1 MKESRKK
8 RSDGK
13 TPAQRTAQA
22 KKAWDTMRKKKA
34 GEDSE
39 RGCGINPILDIILK
53 NKKVKST
60 RQDKQYEEQVEKWRK
75 LLAEKDPWIEEEKFV
90 ELFEM
95 YDFVASKP
103 PQEVFFSFKISPRL
117 AHGESKQDIV
127 VILIKLTGKIIEQYI
142 EGLTSKLQNQKA
154 VIITIVKENTNP
166 LDFSYD
172 TDKICLIDKYLLEC
186 LLYYRIDVIK
196 RYALYHDI
204 MEKKKI

>member
-1 MKESRKK
+1 MPWQRACCFLPDSKWNDGVINVG
-8 RSDGK
+8 SDNSY
-13 TPAQRTAQA
+13 R
-22 KKAWDTMRKKKA
+22 
-34 GEDSE
+34 
-39 RGCGINPILDIILK
+39 INPILVDIIENRK
-53 NKKVKST
+53 EKGTK
-60 RQDKQYEEQVEKWRK
+60 QIKQYEEQVEEWRK
-75 LLAEKDPWIEEEKFV
+75 LLAEKDPYIENEKFK

-103 PQEVFFSFKISPRL
+103 PQEDFFSFKISPRL

-172 TDKICLIDKYLLEC
+172 TDKICLIDKYLLES
-186 LLYYRIDVIK
+186 LLYYRIGVIK
-196 RYALYHDI
+196 KYALYDEI
-204 MEKKKI
+204 MKKKKI

>member
-22 KKAWDTMRKKKA
+22 KKAWDTMRKKKT

-39 RGCGINPILDIILK
+39 RDCGINPILDIILK

-60 RQDKQYEEQVEKWRK
+60 RQDKQYEEQVEEWRK
-75 LLAEKDPWIEEEKFV
+75 LLAEKNPWIEEEKFV

-103 PQEVFFSFKISPRL
+103 PQEDFFSFKISARL
-117 AHGESKQDIV
+117 TLGKPQPDIV
-127 VILIKLTGKIIEQYI
+127 VILQKLYGKINETDMKI
-142 EGLTSKLQNQKA
+142 LTTKLQKRMA
-154 VIITIVKENTNP
+154 VIITIENNNP

-172 TDKICLIDKYLLEC
+172 TDKICLIDKELLQC

-204 MEKKKI
+204 MEKRKI